1 MVEINEIKIE
11 LLCSEC
17 GDDLTVET
25 QYEQGNAT
33 ILKIAPCEGCLRDS
47 TIRFNDIND

>member
-17 GDDLTVET
+17 GDDLTIES

-33 ILKIAPCEGCLRDS
+33 ILKIRPCERCLID
-47 TIRFNDIND
+47 DIND